1 MSWKNI
7 VKRHVPGHKEP
18 MDRVSTTASTGQ
30 DEEAAKRTE
39 DKEADLLAQIR
50 ARNKKSREMSKI
62 YLDAP
67 VRKAPPIRNPRES
80 EFKDNANDDLSLP
93 EHIDLFK
100 DKVDPVIREAGKKKE
115 TYADIK
121 LTDLKMTEKKAQE
134 IARKLYADMGYN
146 AIFVDNG
153 ILTFKLQGEGKL

>member
-1 MSWKNI
+1 MSWKDI

-39 DKEADLLAQIR
+39 NKEADLLAQIR
-50 ARNKKSREMSKI
+50 ARNEKSREMSKI

-93 EHIDLFK
+93 EYIDLFK
-100 DKVDPVIREAGKKKE
+100 EIADPIIERQGRLKMD
-115 TYADIK
+115 YADVK
-121 LTDLKMTEKKAQE
+121 LTDLKMSENKARE
-134 IARKLYADMGYN
+134 VAEKLYGDKGYSAIYIADGM
-146 AIFVDNG
+146 
-153 ILTFKLQGEGKL
+153 LTFKLTGEGKV